1 MPGNARLIPRY
12 NWDYGL
18 KELAT
23 ALGSLLHVGPR
34 EENVWEKV
42 FGCKP
47 ILTTSGRA
55 SLYTIL
61 KALELPKG
69 AGVGVPLFCCHVV
82 FDAVVQAGLVPVF
95 LDINMEDYNVSVE
108 DVSKKRERLSAV
120 VAVHMFGQSADMDP
134 LLESCGEIPVI
145 EDCAQALFSEYK
157 GSPVGSR
164 SPVSFYSFRSGK
176 YISAGEG
183 SAIFCRGKALRDKI
197 LGLVDQYEDWRWD
210 QQIVHAVSTYI
221 MSAFYHPPLYGMIG
235 HRIGRALH
243 RKLDLSRKSVFKLR
257 KIAPVDRIVVQKRM
271 EHFLVNIDKQRD
283 NARYLTGRL
292 DMKNSVVPMDV
303 EGRSGNCYQ
312 FSLRFPDERRR
323 DFVADHLFGK
333 GIDCAKYLHDIVPTA
348 RELYGY
354 AGDCPV
360 AEHCSKTVLS
370 IPIHYTMT
378 RRDLDRVA
386 EALNEADALVQECR
400 HG

>member
-1 MPGNARLIPRY
+1 MLGNPRLIPRY

-23 ALGSLLHVGPR
+23 AFGSILDIGTR
-34 EENVWEKV
+34 DEGVWEKV
-42 FGCKP
+42 FGCRP

-82 FDAVVQAGLVPVF
+82 FDAVRQAGLVPVF
-95 LDINMEDYNVSVE
+95 LEINAEDYNVSVE
-108 DVSKKRERLSAV
+108 DVSKKRGRMSAV
-120 VAVHMFGQSADMDP
+120 VAVHMFGQSADMDS
-134 LLESCGEIPVI
+134 LLETCGEIPVI

-157 GSPVGSR
+157 GSLAGSR
-164 SPVSFYSFRSGK
+164 SLVSFFSFRSGK

-183 SAIFCRGKALRDKI
+183 SAIFCQGKALRDKI
-197 LGLVDQYEDWRWD
+197 LGLVDQYEDWRWY
-210 QQIVHAVSTYI
+210 QQMAHAVSTYI
-221 MSAFYHPPLYGMIG
+221 MSQFYRRPLYGLIG
-235 HRIGRALH
+235 YRIGRALQK
-243 RKLDLSRKSVFKLR
+243 KLDLSRKSAFKLR
-257 KIAPVDRIVVQKRM
+257 KIAPVDKIVVQKRL
-271 EHFLVNIDKQRD
+271 EHFPMNVEQQRD
-283 NARYLTGRL
+283 NARYLMDRL
-292 DMKNSVVPMDV
+292 DRKRSVAPIDI
-303 EGRSGNCYQ
+303 EGRSSNCYQ
-312 FSLRFPDERRR
+312 FPLRFIDERRR
-323 DFVADHLFGK
+323 DFVADYLFGK
-333 GIDCAKYLHDIVPTA
+333 GIDCAKYLHDIIPAA

-370 IPIHYTMT
+370 IPVHYTMT

-386 EALNEADALVQECR
+386 EALNEADAMT
-400 HG
+400 